1 MNSRIR
7 FLSACERKPLERP
20 PIWIM
25 RQAGRYLPE
34 YRKLKEKYSF
44 LKMVQTPE
52 LATEVTLQPLRRF
65 QLDAAILFSDIL
77 VIPEAMGQPY
87 RFRDG
92 GGIEMV
98 YELDSREKVERL
110 TTNLVTDKLQ
120 YVAKTI
126 QLLRK
131 ELKQEKALIGFGGSP
146 WTLATYMV
154 EGGSSK
160 DFAKIKTLFYTDYD
174 LFNHL
179 LGKITDA
186 LITYFEMQIEA
197 GVDVIQ
203 IFDSWAG
210 ILTPETYW
218 QASGQYMRRIIRKIS
233 DRIPVIVFA
242 KGAHHWKDALV
253 KTEAFVLGLDWTYP
267 IAQFYDDFKGRVA
280 VQGNLDP
287 VLLNTTPAVVTQ
299 ETQHLLKS
307 MIGRPG
313 HVFNLGHGI
322 LPQAKIECME
332 ALVDTIIHFDG
343 SK

>member
-1 MNSRIR
+1 MNSRTR
-7 FLSACERKPLERP
+7 FLSACERKPLDRP
-20 PIWIM
+20 PIWVM

-92 GGIEMV
+92 GGIEMA
-98 YELDSREKVERL
+98 YKLDSGEKVERL
-110 TTNLVTDKLQ
+110 TTNSVTDKLQ
-120 YVAKTI
+120 YVANAI

-160 DFAKIKTLFYTDYD
+160 DFTRIKTLFYTDYD

-179 LGKITDA
+179 LEKITNA
-186 LITYFEMQIEA
+186 IIAYFEMQIEA

-210 ILTPETYW
+210 ILTPDTYW
-218 QASGQYMRRIIRKIS
+218 QASGQYMQRIIQKIG

-242 KGAHHWKDALV
+242 KGAHHWKNELV
-253 KTEAFVLGLDWTYP
+253 KTEASVLGLDWTYP
-267 IAQFYDDFKGRVA
+267 IARFYDDLQGRVA

-287 VLLNTTPAVVTQ
+287 VLLNTTPAVVIQ
-299 ETQHLLKS
+299 ETQRLLKS

-322 LPQAKIECME
+322 LPQAQIECMA
-332 ALVDTIIHFDG
+332 ALVDTVIHFDG